1 MKLFCPICKEICVS
15 KIDLLNHGDVVHKLS
30 SKEQRKTFW
39 GNRLEILAMD
49 DEGQEIVAKEEEEI
63 QILAMDNE
71 EQEIQIVA
79 IPPGPP
85 ITNTGEKLNK
95 CNKCDY
101 TSSQTSH
108 LRSHLKTHSGEK
120 SNKCN
125 QCDYASSQAGSLRT
139 HLKTHSGEK
148 SNKCNQ
154 CDYASSWAGHLGSHL
169 KMHNRGKAK
178 QMQTV

>member
-71 EQEIQIVA
+71 EQEIQRVFHNLKILTKV
-79 IPPGPP
+79 
-85 ITNTGEKLNK
+85 LNMYNNFKKRK
-95 CNKCDY
+95 CF
-101 TSSQTSH
+101 
-108 LRSHLKTHSGEK
+108 
-120 SNKCN
+120 
-125 QCDYASSQAGSLRT
+125 
-139 HLKTHSGEK
+139 
-148 SNKCNQ
+148 
-154 CDYASSWAGHLGSHL
+154 
-169 KMHNRGKAK
+169 
-178 QMQTV
+178 

>member
-1 MKLFCPICKEICVS
+1 MKLFCPICTEICVS
-15 KIDLLNHGDVVHKLS
+15 KSDLSNHGDVVHKLS
-30 SKEQRKTFW
+30 KEQGKTIW
-39 GNRLEILAMD
+39 GNRLEILAMN

-63 QILAMDNE
+63 QIVE

-95 CNKCDY
+95 CNQCDY
-101 TSSQTSH
+101 ASFGAGH
-108 LRSHLKTHSGEK
+108 LRTHLKAHSEEK

-125 QCDYASSQAGSLRT
+125 QCVYASSYASALRT

-148 SNKCNQ
+148 LN
-154 CDYASSWAGHLGSHL
+154 
-169 KMHNRGKAK
+169 
-178 QMQTV
+178 

>member
-1 MKLFCPICKEICVS
+1 MKLFCPICTEICVS
-15 KIDLLNHGDVVHKLS
+15 KSDLSNHGDVVHKLS
-30 SKEQRKTFW
+30 KEQGKTIW

-63 QILAMDNE
+63 QIVE

-95 CNKCDY
+95 CNQCDY
-101 TSSQTSH
+101 ASSQTSH

-125 QCDYASSQAGSLRT
+125 QCDYASAQAGHLKTHLKMHSGEKSNKCNQCLYASSYASALRT

-148 SNKCNQ
+148 LN
-154 CDYASSWAGHLGSHL
+154 
-169 KMHNRGKAK
+169 
-178 QMQTV
+178 

>member
-101 TSSQTSH
+101 ASSQTSH

-120 SNKCN
+120 SNNPLSLSSSMCDDILSQLKFMEERQCN
-125 QCDYASSQAGSLRT
+125 QCGKF
-139 HLKTHSGEK
+139 LKTEHDLRRHT
-148 SNKCNQ
+148 C
-154 CDYASSWAGHLGSHL
+154 SSKERVQSVC
-169 KMHNRGKAK
+169 KNF
-178 QMQTV
+178 